1 MLAPSEFVN
10 TTGYLNTTTYGLP
23 PKATLRALRR
33 ASDQWANR
41 AGWMVW
47 EEDGEECRGL
57 FASLVGVSA
66 TNIALM
72 PAVSL
77 AAGLVAASLPVGP
90 GDNIVIHESD
100 FTSTVLA
107 FDALT
112 SRGVEIRRAPLDGLV
127 GAADENTALVAVSLV
142 QSADGRVADIEAL
155 ARTGARLFVDG
166 SQAVGAV
173 EVDASEIDYFA
184 CHAYKWLLCPRG
196 LGFLSIR
203 DDRLHELTPFLSGW
217 KARSDPYER
226 FYGIPDTLTDDA
238 RLHDVSL
245 SWFAAAGAR
254 ESLAL
259 ILSLGPETIAAHN
272 ISLAREFTTALDL
285 DGPESPIVQ
294 VTVTDPSK
302 VRERLEAAGVSCAV
316 RDGSI
321 RVAFHLYNDSNDV
334 ALAVGELKAAGER
347 NT

>member
-1 MLAPSEFVN
+1 MA
-10 TTGYLNTTTYGLP
+10 
-23 PKATLRALRR
+23 
-33 ASDQWANR
+33 
-41 AGWMVW
+41 W
-47 EEDGEECRGL
+47 EEDGEECREL
-57 FASLVGVSA
+57 FARLVGVSP
-66 TNIALM
+66 TNLALM

-77 AAGLVAASLPVGP
+77 AAGLVAASLPAGP
-90 GDNIVIHESD
+90 GDNIVIHEND

-107 FDALT
+107 FDALA
-112 SRGVEIRRAPLDGLV
+112 SRGVEIRQAPLDGLV
-127 GAADENTALVAVSLV
+127 RAADENTALVAVSLV
-142 QSADGRVADIEAL
+142 QSADGRVADLEAL

-173 EVDASEIDYFA
+173 EVDASKIDYFA

-203 DDRLHELTPFLSGW
+203 ADRLQELSPFLSGW

-226 FYGIPDTLTDDA
+226 FYGIPDRLTDDA

-254 ESLAL
+254 ESLGL
-259 ILSLGPETIAAHN
+259 ILSLGPEAIAAHN
-272 ISLAREFTTALDL
+272 INLASEFTTALDL
-285 DGPESPIVQ
+285 DDPESPIVQ
-294 VTVTDPSK
+294 VPVAGPNR
-302 VRERLEAAGVSCAV
+302 VRERLEAAGVTCAV

-334 ALAVGELKAAGER
+334 ALAADALRAER
-347 NT
+347 GRDAF